1 MLKAAAAVRPGVEE
15 SALARARQGDPAAF
29 ADIVRSHQAMVFS
42 LALHFVGDRP
52 SAEDLA
58 QEVFL
63 RLYQHL
69 DRIETPVH
77 LLLWLRRVTSRCC
90 IDWSRRCPRA
100 DHVPL
105 EDRQIA
111 DGLEPTVRAA
121 SRDIWLEERL
131 RALMIELPAAGRLVL
146 TLRYQEDLDPSEIA
160 RVLDMPLNTV
170 KSHLRRSVEHL
181 RARLRME
188 TKTS

>member
-1 MLKAAAAVRPGVEE
+1 MRRTPFA
-15 SALARARQGDPAAF
+15 SAARA
-29 ADIVRSHQAMVFS
+29 
-42 LALHFVGDRP
+42 
-52 SAEDLA
+52 
-58 QEVFL
+58 
-63 RLYQHL
+63 
-69 DRIETPVH
+69 
-77 LLLWLRRVTSRCC
+77 
-90 IDWSRRCPRA
+90 
-100 DHVPL
+100 
-105 EDRQIA
+105 
-111 DGLEPTVRAA
+111 TVRAA